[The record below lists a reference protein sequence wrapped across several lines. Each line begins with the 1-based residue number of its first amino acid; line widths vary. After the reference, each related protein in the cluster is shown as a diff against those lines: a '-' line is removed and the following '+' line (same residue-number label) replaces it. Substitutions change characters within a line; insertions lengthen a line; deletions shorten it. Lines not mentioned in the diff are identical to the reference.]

1 MDLLQSFREPRSEIH
16 LTTIHIPRTVPFFS
30 ASGNYGLRLLYFP
43 FLPPLASPV
52 RVPGPAFVIQ
62 LDNKPNAWISFAD
75 SNVAAF
81 CLVLNLNFTLPNTN
95 RAPSRHPSDTS
106 DARRRAT
113 VHRFSRFLH
122 AHPKNSL
129 THNHLH
135 RCARPGFTPLP

>member
-1 MDLLQSFREPRSEIH
+1 MRQPWISFREPRSEIH
-16 LTTIHIPRTVPFFS
+16 LVQLYDSHPANGPILFCIGKLRPTVTLLPFS
-30 ASGNYGLRLLYFP
+30 S
-43 FLPPLASPV
+43 PLASPV

-62 LDNKPNAWISFAD
+62 LDNKPNAWISFTD

-81 CLVLNLNFTLPNTN
+81 AFVLNFTLPNTN

-129 THNHLH
+129 TQPSTSM
-135 RCARPGFTPLP
+135 RPSRFHPLP